1 MCEPSV
7 VFGLI
12 LASLDVA
19 RLRAL
24 SQQSAGGFHSIRDSA
39 DTGSTAAVLPPYRIP
54 TTNLNPTSYSE
65 RRPAAPPL
73 PVPPAASRTIHS
85 TTSGAMRE
93 KSEAARTLHSAQI
106 HPGRCNLAQ
115 VRLHVADADVGDI
128 VGRGVDGQREYM
140 SFGRG

>member
-65 RRPAAPPL
+65 RRPAAHAAAPSATRRLSHHPL
-73 PVPPAASRTIHS
+73 HDVRRHA
-85 TTSGAMRE
+85 RE
-93 KSEAARTLHSAQI
+93 VG
-106 HPGRCNLAQ
+106 GRSDPTF
-115 VRLHVADADVGDI
+115 RSD
-128 VGRGVDGQREYM
+128 
-140 SFGRG
+140 

>member
-1 MCEPSV
+1 QRGYWLYRGCAP
-7 VFGLI
+7 
-12 LASLDVA
+12 
-19 RLRAL
+19 AL
-24 SQQSAGGFHSIRDSA
+24 PHSDHQ
-39 DTGSTAAVLPPYRIP
+39 PQ
-54 TTNLNPTSYSE
+54 PTSYSE

-128 VGRGVDGQREYM
+128 VGRGVDGQREY
-140 SFGRG
+140 